1 MHTLLLQF
9 LLALAVYTLL
19 DVAWFMLILQRF
31 FFDSLEHLLNIRHHH
46 VELRW
51 LPALLVYVFL
61 SLGLILFVLPPSTL
75 LFTLPVT
82 VRGALF
88 GLVVYG
94 VYEMTN
100 GALLSR
106 WPVSLMVADIV
117 WGAFS
122 SAMTALVVSSVIRTT
137 F

>member
-1 MHTLLLQF
+1 MHTLFLQF

-19 DVAWFMLILQRF
+19 DVVWFMLILQRY
-31 FFDSLEHLLNIRHHH
+31 FFDAMEHHLNIHHDH

-51 LPALLVYVFL
+51 FPAVFVYVFL

-75 LFTLPVT
+75 LFALPVT

-88 GLVVYG
+88 GLIVYG

-106 WPVSLMVADIV
+106 WPISLMIADIA

-122 SAMTALVVSSVIRTT
+122 SAATALVVSSVIRTT